1 MFCFATVSDPIVI
14 VVVLVVVVPVV
25 VVPPAAAA
33 VAVVDKDLTVLT
45 TQDIGKTL
53 YSDYLL

>member
-25 VVPPAAAA
+25 VVPPAAA